1 MGELQRTV
9 QAPPG
14 ADHAP
19 SIGHEDASS
28 IGRIEALIPRILSA
42 SGEERAR
49 LGEELNALLLR
60 LPSEP
65 QREASAALLRRLVDE
80 RALEGLGTEKM
91 PASIAAT
98 KALLDLGYPSALQ
111 VDPQHLE
118 ALRRWE
124 REGTR
129 VPWLGILMTLFV
141 VVIVQIAA
149 ITMGADAHVYASRN
163 SLLIDPEVLA
173 GVAQPEPGWFDGYV
187 RLMEQW
193 VLGVLGYQFLAGAA
207 AFLFT
212 AAFARW
218 PTGRVL
224 ARRAFLSLFAL
235 GTLVAVLQLPV
246 GLWPALATFLPAMGA
261 FISATLLKS
270 R

>member
-9 QAPPG
+9 QAPHG
-14 ADHAP
+14 A
-19 SIGHEDASS
+19 EDASSIGREDAAS
-28 IGRIEALIPRILSA
+28 IGRIEALIPRVLSA
-42 SGEERAR
+42 SEEERAR
-49 LGEELNALLLR
+49 LGEELNVLLLR

-98 KALLDLGYPSALQ
+98 KALLDLGYPSALE
-111 VDPQHLE
+111 VDPQQLD

-124 REGTR
+124 RERTR
-129 VPWLGILMTLFV
+129 VPWFPILMTLFV
-141 VVIVQIAA
+141 VAIAQIAV
-149 ITMGADAHVYASRN
+149 ITLGSPGAPPHDMT
-163 SLLIDPEVLA
+163 SLPLDVLA
-173 GVAQPEPGWFDGYV
+173 GVEPLPPSWLIRYV
-187 RLMEQW
+187 SFLEDSA
-193 VLGVLGYQFLAGAA
+193 LTVLGYQFLAGAA

-212 AAFARW
+212 GAFARW

-224 ARRAFLSLFAL
+224 ARLTFLLLFGL
-235 GTLVAVLQLPV
+235 GTLVSVLQLPAS
-246 GLWPALATFLPAMGA
+246 LWMAGATFLPAVGA

>member
-1 MGELQRTV
+1 MGELQRTA
-9 QAPPG
+9 QAPAGEEGSP
-14 ADHAP
+14 
-19 SIGHEDASS
+19 S
-28 IGRIEALIPRILSA
+28 IGRIEALIPRVLSA
-42 SGEERAR
+42 SEEERAR

-98 KALLDLGYPSALQ
+98 KALLDLGYPSALE

-124 REGTR
+124 HERTR
-129 VPWLGILMTLFV
+129 VPWLSILMTLFV

-149 ITMGADAHVYASRN
+149 ITMGGERHVYASRN
-163 SLLIDPEVLA
+163 SLLADPEVLA
-173 GVAQPEPGWFDGYV
+173 GVAPPEPGWFDGYMSLM
-187 RLMEQW
+187 RLW
-193 VLGVLGYQFLAGAA
+193 VLGVLFYQFLAGAA

-235 GTLVAVLQLPV
+235 GTLAAVLQLPV
-246 GLWPALATFLPAMGA
+246 GLWPALVTILPAVGA
-261 FISATLLKS
+261 FISASLLKS